1 MRILL
6 SSGEMSGDAIGGR
19 LAHGFR
25 RTLPSVELAG
35 CVGASMA
42 AAGVRA
48 LAGVGAF
55 SHAGWVSVLSRLPWV
70 AWNAWSYFRR
80 VDRFAPDLV
89 VAVDAPGLH
98 GPLLRRCSRKGVRCA
113 WVAPPQLW
121 AWKNRSVPLLRG
133 MDVYPAHRFEIP
145 DLERAGANVFWWGFP
160 GERPCDPPSPDRP
173 LLAMFPGSRSAW
185 RDRHA
190 RWFVSLARQAGLP
203 LEPVLVHPD
212 PGACGMEQGVR
223 RLFPGQALPAAALA
237 LCLPGTSTLQT
248 AMWGVPTVVA
258 ARPGRIDLWIAGRR
272 LSPGSKV
279 LPNRILGEGIF
290 PEFYAEQATS
300 ERVVEALREAWR
312 NRREIASRLVG
323 LPDALGDDDAPL
335 RIAGHALG
343 RNGTGPVRTR
353 GLALPCAE

>member
-6 SSGEMSGDAIGGR
+6 SSGEVSGDAIGGR
-19 LAHGFR
+19 LAREFR
-25 RTLPSVELAG
+25 GILPSVDLAG
-35 CVGASMA
+35 CVGASMES
-42 AAGVRA
+42 AGVRA
-48 LAGVGAF
+48 LAGIGSF

-70 AWNAWSYFRR
+70 AWSAWSYFRR

-98 GPLLRRCSRKGVRCA
+98 GPLLGRCSRKGIRCA

-145 DLERAGANVFWWGFP
+145 SLERAGANAFWWGFP
-160 GERPCDPPSPDRP
+160 GERPCSAPPVDRP
-173 LLAMFPGSRSAW
+173 LLALFPGSRSAW

-190 RWFVSLARQAGLP
+190 RWFVSLARQTGLP
-203 LEPVLVHPD
+203 LEPVLVHPAPRD
-212 PGACGMEQGVR
+212 GGMELGVR
-223 RLFPGQALPAAALA
+223 CLTPGEALPAAALA

-258 ARPGRIDLWIAGRR
+258 ARPGRIDLMIAGTR
-272 LSPGSKV
+272 LASGSKV
-279 LPNRILGEGIF
+279 LPNRILGDGIF

-300 ERVVEALREAWR
+300 ERVVAALRESHR
-312 NRREIASRLVG
+312 DRREIASRLVG
-323 LPDALGDDDAPL
+323 LPQALGEAAAPR
-335 RIAGHALG
+335 RIAEHVLG
-343 RNGTGPVRTR
+343 RN
-353 GLALPCAE
+353 AA